1 MKKKSLYIA
10 GICAALSVGALGC
23 ASSAKAGDEENKTA
37 VEDTKAAGET
47 TAAETSESNT
57 VIEKNAPSGPVLIR
71 TFPNHMALLNCENNI
86 IDVSSLNNTL
96 VAHISHDIIKDYLRF
111 LNKDLSQIPVWQRS
125 ATPILTL
132 PCLTPDVFRVA
143 AQHSMMPA
151 ETESEKERTRALL
164 FTVLSR
170 FLDSKKFVS
179 LMMYMLRNCVS
190 DSVYQIIESDIH
202 KDWNLSMVASCLCLS
217 PSLLKKKLKS
227 ENTSYS
233 QIITTCRMRY
243 AVNELMM
250 DGKNISQVSQSCGY
264 NSTSYFISV
273 FKDFYGMTPL
283 HYVSQHRERTVA

>member
-1 MKKKSLYIA
+1 MMKVLIVESEFLHQDTWVGNA
-10 GICAALSVGALGC
+10 VERLADALSQQNV
-23 ASSAKAGDEENKTA
+23 
-37 VEDTKAAGET
+37 
-47 TAAETSESNT
+47 T
-57 VIEKNAPSGPVLIR
+57 VIKSTSFDDGFAILSSNEA
-71 TFPNHMALLNCENNI
+71 
-86 IDVSSLNNTL
+86 ID
-96 VAHISHDIIKDYLRF
+96 
-111 LNKDLSQIPVWQRS
+111 
-125 ATPILTL
+125 
-132 PCLTPDVFRVA
+132 CLMF
-143 AQHSMMPA
+143 S
-151 ETESEKERTRALL
+151 
-164 FTVLSR
+164 
-170 FLDSKKFVS
+170 
-179 LMMYMLRNCVS
+179 
-190 DSVYQIIESDIH
+190 YQIIESDIH